1 MTMFSKS
8 IYGKYIRIAGAVAI
22 ATLAP
27 LNAEAFDMGRYRL
40 HSHDDGSLFNDGNG
54 TSPKYGL
61 RIDEMF
67 GSGAATFDFDRGN
80 SEVYLEYDGTD
91 IRIFGTAFGGELA
104 NSTTSYGADSGYWDI
119 DMTYKID
126 RVESDGSLWVDDSS
140 ATGTITEVGGLG
152 RSFNL
157 IEKRKVEEGVETYS
171 FGIKTGHRGEAG
183 YSGWGWV
190 QLPDV
195 TFAQRPT
202 QDFLF
207 KVGKKVPEP
216 GTLLGLLGVGA
227 LGLGSAVKRQQQQD
241 S

>member
-1 MTMFSKS
+1 MLSKS
-8 IYGKYIRIAGAVAI
+8 IFGKYSRIAGAVAI
-22 ATLAP
+22 ATLVP
-27 LNAEAFDMGRYRL
+27 LSAEAFEMGTYRL

-61 RIDEMF
+61 RIDEML
-67 GSGAATFDFDRGN
+67 GGGAVTFDFDRGD

-104 NSTTSYGADSGYWDI
+104 GNTTSYGTDSGYWNI

-126 RVESDGSLWVDDSS
+126 RVEGNGSLWVDDSS

-157 IEKRKVEEGVETYS
+157 IEKRKVSDGVETYS
-171 FGIKTGHRGEAG
+171 FGIETGHRGEAG

-195 TFAQRPT
+195 TFEQRPT

-207 KVGKKVPEP
+207 KVGDKVSVPEP

-227 LGLGSAVKRQQQQD
+227 LGLGTAVKRQQQQD